1 MDLASIDL
9 VLGTTRSVRRKLDLE
24 RTLDPALIAD
34 CIDLATQAPTGI
46 PGESWRFVLVSDATQ
61 KQRLAELYKATLFE
75 FTKSQ
80 GLALKSTQLALI
92 ERLPQMP
99 LLICVCAIGNAPGEH
114 PAEQV
119 AFYGSILPAAWSL
132 MLALRARGLG
142 STWTTLL
149 SAKQEEVREIL
160 SMPEDALL
168 TVMLPVAHI
177 KGAKLKRAE
186 RLKADQVCFSDTWG
200 QPSPG

>member
-1 MDLASIDL
+1 MNLASVDL

-24 RTLDPALIAD
+24 RRVDPALIAE

-46 PGESWRFVLVSDATQ
+46 PGENWRFVLVSDAKQ
-61 KQRLAELYKATLFE
+61 KQRLAELYKATFFE
-75 FTKSQ
+75 FVESR
-80 GLALKSTQLALI
+80 GLPLKDTQLALI

-99 LLICVCAIGNAPGEH
+99 LLICVCAIGNAPGEN
-114 PAEQV
+114 PAEQI

-149 SAKQEEVREIL
+149 SAKQEEVREVL

-168 TVMLPVAHI
+168 TIMLPVAHT
-177 KGAKLKRAE
+177 KGAKLRRAE
-186 RLKADQVCFSDTWG
+186 RLKSDQVCFYDAWG
-200 QPSPG
+200 

>member
-1 MDLASIDL
+1 MNLASVDL

-24 RTLDPALIAD
+24 RRVDPALIAE

-46 PGESWRFVLVSDATQ
+46 PGENWRFVLVSDAKQ
-61 KQRLAELYKATLFE
+61 KQRLAELYKATFFE
-75 FTKSQ
+75 FLESR
-80 GLALKSTQLALI
+80 GLPLKDTQLALI

-99 LLICVCAIGNAPGEH
+99 LLICVCAIGNAPGEN
-114 PAEQV
+114 PAEQI

-149 SAKQEEVREIL
+149 SAKQEEVREVL

-168 TVMLPVAHI
+168 TIMLPVAHT
-177 KGAKLKRAE
+177 KGAKLRRAE
-186 RLKADQVCFSDTWG
+186 RLKSDQVCFYDAWG
-200 QPSPG
+200 